1 MNNNNMER
9 EIHDIFVEDIIPNRF
24 QPRLTFDENALNE
37 LAESI
42 KIHGIIQPL
51 VVRKVGDKYEII
63 AGERRYKAAQIVG
76 LIKVPAVIMNLDDK
90 QSAEVAVVEN
100 IQRKELS
107 ALEEAESYRKLLDKG
122 YLTQDQ
128 LGTRMGKTQPTISNK
143 LRLLGLSEE
152 VKDALLNQKISER
165 HARSL
170 LNLKNSSQQKEVLDN
185 IINNRLNVRDT
196 DNLVKSM
203 LDNNE
208 QKEELFMEIP
218 NINPSVNEQQKEV
231 EAIPFDI
238 PFNPSM
244 INVEP
249 ITQPISNP
257 FNQNN
262 EVVNPVETTPFIDR
276 VDNDSY
282 ISPTINIAEP
292 FNPGMINVE
301 PITQPISNP
310 FIQNNEVVN
319 PVETTPLTS
328 PTINIDEP
336 FNPAMINFESIAKP
350 METNVN
356 EEDKNIINSLQIEN
370 MATIPTDI
378 NFTPISNFDI
388 NKLKEEAADINET
401 DEPVDIG
408 SLLRDPNKPEEETE
422 EKPENKKRF
431 FFDFFDRDDNEEEKP
446 VKEENTINEPKVNDN
461 INVIEQPMQNNINVT
476 EFQRNDNKEEKPIQ
490 NDITIPEYQQNDQI
504 INANNI
510 ENNDLKSAINIMRK
524 MVKILE
530 DKGFNIQLEEFDF
543 ERMYQ
548 IIVKI
553 NK

>member
-262 EVVNPVETTPFIDR
+262 EVVNPVETTP
-276 VDNDSY
+276 
-282 ISPTINIAEP
+282 
-292 FNPGMINVE
+292 
-301 PITQPISNP
+301 
-310 FIQNNEVVN
+310 
-319 PVETTPLTS
+319 LTS

-350 METNVN
+350 METNVS

-543 ERMYQ
+543 EKMYQ